1 MSHDILYD
9 IKERRGGGRGDVRA
23 GGAGPA
29 GRGCGRGGSDGL
41 AGSWGSDAEDIKL
54 PSWYIPKTEIS

>member
-9 IKERRGGGRGDVRA
+9 ILERRGGGRGDVRVA
-23 GGAGPA
+23 HHQG
-29 GRGCGRGGSDGL
+29 GRGRGRGGSDGR

-54 PSWYIPKTEIS
+54 PS

>member
-29 GRGCGRGGSDGL
+29 GRGCGRGGSDGR
-41 AGSWGSDAEDIKL
+41 AASWGSDAEDIKL
-54 PSWYIPKTEIS
+54 TS

>member
-9 IKERRGGGRGDVRA
+9 ILERRGGGRGDVQA
-23 GGAGPA
+23 AHHPGGAGPA
-29 GRGCGRGGSDGL
+29 GPAWRRGGSDGL

-54 PSWYIPKTEIS
+54 PS